1 MHRKMKSLFFILIV
15 VMMLIPV
22 HIEALGFVQIGAC
35 EETLLG
41 NPQDENSIAW
51 IIQQV
56 LDFIKI
62 VGPILVLVLSSV
74 DFLQVILNGD
84 DIAMA
89 SAQKKLITRLF
100 LAAAL
105 FILPFL
111 VTFLLDIFGL
121 TGDSVCGMY

>member
-1 MHRKMKSLFFILIV
+1 MHRKMKSLLFILIV

-22 HIEALGFVQIGAC
+22 HTQALGFVQIGAC
-35 EETLLG
+35 EESLFG
-41 NPQDENSIAW
+41 NPQDENSVAW
-51 IIQQV
+51 IIQQI
-56 LDFIKI
+56 LDIIKI

-84 DIAMA
+84 DKAMA
-89 SAQKKLITRLF
+89 SAQKRLITRLF

-121 TGDSVCGMY
+121 TSSGICGLY